1 MIRRVLR
8 HPVSEVCNDANAL
21 SPRAFFCFAAR
32 YAVLII
38 LLFLSTIAAQA
49 QFDTA
54 EVLGSI
60 KEGQGRAGPLP
71 KFQIAIDWK

>member
-1 MIRRVLR
+1 VIRRVLR

-38 LLFLSTIAAQA
+38 LLFLSTIAAQ
-49 QFDTA
+49 DTA

-60 KEGQGRAGPLP
+60 KEGLGRAGPLP
-71 KFQIAIDWK
+71 KFQIAID